1 MDSTSRNLVLAL
13 LVIAIAVAVI
23 YMIDPTFFGLMKKSD
38 GFEAITNTKP
48 AQSDSG
54 AVAGQNAQS
63 GDSITRAIELA
74 MAEAQSQL
82 SAGTPGNVSPF
93 ANPAKRT
100 EGFTNPP
107 KRTQGFQDAGA
118 MPTMPT
124 MPTAPTMPTT
134 TMPTTNTPMGV
145 ASAPSGAEG
154 FADYEGA
161 TADLN
166 NAGPANC
173 YPKNQLA
180 PQELLPL
187 DQNSTW
193 AQANPSAQG
202 SIAGK
207 NFLSA
212 GSLIGVN
219 TVGQS
224 LRNAN
229 QQLRAEP
236 PCPQMKV
243 SIWNESTI
251 EPDLGRR
258 PLE

>member
-1 MDSTSRNLVLAL
+1 MNSTSRNLLLAL
-13 LVIAIAVAVI
+13 LVVAIAVAVI
-23 YMIDPTFFGLMKKSD
+23 YMMDPTFFGLFKRTD
-38 GFEAITNTKP
+38 GFHANVTNTQP
-48 AQSDSG
+48 AQSVSG
-54 AVAGQNAQS
+54 QAAGTNAAEGDAIRKAIEAAMKQNA
-63 GDSITRAIELA
+63 AA
-74 MAEAQSQL
+74 
-82 SAGTPGNVSPF
+82 AGGAPKKAVEGF
-93 ANPAKRT
+93 ANPTKKERYEDMGAAPMPAP
-100 EGFTNPP
+100 EMPAPP
-107 KRTQGFQDAGA
+107 
-118 MPTMPT
+118 MPPMQ
-124 MPTAPTMPTT
+124 PTATATAT
-134 TMPTTNTPMGV
+134 ATPMGV
-145 ASAPSGAEG
+145 ASAPSGMEG
-154 FADYEGA
+154 FADYNAGPSVAEG
-161 TADLN
+161 LN
-166 NAGPANC
+166 GVGPANC
-173 YPKNQLA
+173 YPKNQLS
-180 PQELLPL
+180 PQELLPM

-193 AQANPSAQG
+193 AQANPAAQG

-251 EPDLGRR
+251 EPDLIRR